1 MTLVRRIAA
10 VSYLNTVPFIYG
22 IRHAGND
29 LRADLLLT
37 PPAQCAE
44 NISNGKADIALIPVA
59 GIPDIPNIKLI
70 TDYCISAND
79 NVRTVV
85 LMSVSPLEE
94 IHTIYLDPHSRT
106 SVNLVRIL
114 AHERWHIRVEWLPL
128 TDFANVKPEPGIGYT
143 LIGDKVFGYEHLF
156 PYKYDLAHAWSEW
169 TGMSFVFAA
178 WVAREG
184 LEQEIIVQL
193 EEAFRYGI
201 AHIPEAV
208 AEDQAERERHI
219 PFETAVDYLTHNI
232 DFTLDRRKRE
242 SLELFWQKLR
252 MGYWRV
258 NPG

>member
-1 MTLVRRIAA
+1 MTLVKVAA

-29 LRADLLLT
+29 LCAELLLS

-44 NISNGKADIALIPVA
+44 HIAGGKADIALIPVA
-59 GIPDIPNIKLI
+59 EIAEIPGIELI
-70 TDYCISAND
+70 GNHCISAND

-85 LMSVSPLEE
+85 LMSASPLEE

-114 AHERWHIRVEWLPL
+114 ADERWNIAPEWLPL
-128 TDFANVKPEPGIGYT
+128 TDFADVRPEPGVGYT

-156 PYKYDLAHAWSEW
+156 PYKYDLAHAWNEW
-169 TGMSFVFAA
+169 TGLAFVFAA

-184 LEQEIIVQL
+184 VDPAVVERLEQALQ
-193 EEAFRYGI
+193 YGI
-201 AHIPEAV
+201 NHIPDAV
-208 AEDQAERERHI
+208 REDLGERERHI
-219 PFETAVDYLTHNI
+219 PYDTAVSYLTENI
-232 DFTLDRRKRE
+232 DFELDFLKRE
-242 SLELFWQKLR
+242 SMAIFREKLSK
-252 MGYWRV
+252 GYWRI